1 MLFYLIIRKQFYVM
15 NCLLEITISY
25 ADNTLLSWYFQ
36 LTKINI
42 KLSKTKTKSKVAQ
55 QLKVF
60 IKALHFI
67 QSDAECLYK
76 AATKVVENYAL
87 LFYSFHVKNF
97 SYTSMLKRL
106 TFYSVLNIVSERLG
120 KWLKNDSNVL
130 KVWISQPIVN
140 SNYLANNI
148 WQS

>member
-1 MLFYLIIRKQFYVM
+1 MWWTVYWKSLFLMQ
-15 NCLLEITISY
+15 ITAFFPGTS
-25 ADNTLLSWYFQ
+25 NWQ
-36 LTKINI
+36 KINI

-106 TFYSVLNIVSERLG
+106 TFYSVLNIISERLG

>member
-1 MLFYLIIRKQFYVM
+1 MQ
-15 NCLLEITISY
+15 ITAFFPGTS
-25 ADNTLLSWYFQ
+25 NWQ
-36 LTKINI
+36 KINI

-120 KWLKNDSNVL
+120 KWLKNDSNCPESVDFPTNC
-130 KVWISQPIVN
+130 K
-140 SNYLANNI
+140 
-148 WQS
+148 